1 MGWDAVMF
9 GSLRVPEANLE
20 EWLSSPL
27 LLDEQPWLEEL
38 AGDDVRAGTPEA
50 LLGCL
55 AETQVEPHELFE
67 VQREGAALEV
77 GCFVGEDVYRATCQP
92 LAVLF
97 ASAGEFGG
105 AGELT
110 FLGYRTIQFGERLT
124 LSKGQAVFRR
134 LSRVEQEAA
143 ERGRTFKVLDG
154 RIHSRFDALVGR
166 TPPPGAKLQWAVNP
180 FTGRRVRVAL

>member
-9 GSLRVPEANLE
+9 GSLRVPETNLE

-27 LLDEQPWLEEL
+27 LLDELPWLEEL
-38 AGDDVRAGTPEA
+38 AGDEVRADTPEA
-50 LLGCL
+50 LLGYL
-55 AETQVEPHELFE
+55 AETHVAPHELFE
-67 VQREGAALEV
+67 VRQEGAALEV
-77 GCFVGEDVYRATCQP
+77 GCFVCEDVYRATCQP

-97 ASAGEFGG
+97 ASAAEFGG
-105 AGELT
+105 SGELT
-110 FLGYRTIQFGERLT
+110 FLGYRTIQFGDRLT
-124 LSKGQAVFRR
+124 SSKGQTVFRR

-143 ERGRTFKVLDG
+143 ERSRPFKLLDA
-154 RIHSRFDALVGR
+154 RIHARFDALVGR